1 MWPKNLGQ
9 VWIALS
15 ISKEVEKSGEAWR
28 RWHLHIW
35 RVTRKGKA

>member
-1 MWPKNLGQ
+1 MWPRNLGQ

-28 RWHLHIW
+28 RWHLHIR